1 MKILFMGTPDFAVPV
16 LEALIAADK
25 TIAELAAPLTILPQ
39 VLKNVRVA
47 DKAAS
52 LADAEVQA
60 AIAAADDEL
69 GEDGR
74 IEEAAYQGHGCAIS
88 QASADMM
95 SDLMIDKTPEEA
107 LELCDLFERMVRG
120 EVEDEA
126 ELERLEDAALL
137 CDIAHMPARV
147 KCAELAW
154 RTLSEMLTKE
164 DEA

>member
-1 MKILFMGTPDFAVPV
+1 MPVSSATP
-16 LEALIAADK
+16 
-25 TIAELAAPLTILPQ
+25 
-39 VLKNVRVA
+39 
-47 DKAAS
+47 AS
-52 LADAEVQA
+52 LYNPQFMDHVNNPDYNYQLEDPTHVHEGVNPSCG
-60 AIAAADDEL
+60 DDLIFSIRL

-107 LELCDLFERMVRG
+107 LELCGLFERMVRG

-154 RTLSEMLTKE
+154 RTLQEML
-164 DEA
+164 EAHVGKAE

>member
-1 MKILFMGTPDFAVPV
+1 MPVSSATP
-16 LEALIAADK
+16 
-25 TIAELAAPLTILPQ
+25 
-39 VLKNVRVA
+39 
-47 DKAAS
+47 AS
-52 LADAEVQA
+52 LYNPQFMDHVNNPDYNYQLEDPTHVHEGVNPSCG
-60 AIAAADDEL
+60 DDLIFSIRL

-107 LELCDLFERMVRG
+107 LELCGLFERMVRG